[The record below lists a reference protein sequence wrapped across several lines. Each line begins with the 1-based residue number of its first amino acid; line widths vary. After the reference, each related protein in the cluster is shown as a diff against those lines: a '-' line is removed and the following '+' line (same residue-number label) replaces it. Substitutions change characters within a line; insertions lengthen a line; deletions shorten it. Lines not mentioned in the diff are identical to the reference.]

1 MPVDLSF
8 NAGLTRASLVFR
20 HPTGNILTLDLMRQI
35 RTALEDLL
43 ESRHLRLLTIE
54 GAGNDFSFGASVV
67 EHTRE
72 QMRTVLPEM
81 HALIREL
88 IAMPVP
94 TAAVVCGR
102 CLGGGFELA
111 LACDYI
117 FAADDATFGLPEIK
131 LGAFPPAASV
141 LLPRRVG
148 VARSTAAILGGE
160 SQNATAW
167 CGAGLIAWTAPA
179 DRLRAETEAWFDRT
193 LARHSAEALRHAVRV
208 ARMPIER
215 ALGEELD
222 EVERL
227 YLLDLGVTHDATEG
241 VRAFLEKRA
250 PHWKDE

>member
-1 MPVDLSF
+1 MSVELSF
-8 NAGLTRASLVFR
+8 NTAITRASLVFR
-20 HPTGNILTLDLMRQI
+20 HPTGNILTLELMRQM
-35 RTALEDLL
+35 RSALEDLL
-43 ESRHLRLLTIE
+43 ESPHLRLLTIE
-54 GAGNDFSFGASVV
+54 GGGADFCFGASVA

-72 QMRTVLPEM
+72 SMRLVLPEM
-81 HALIREL
+81 HALIRDL
-88 IAMPVP
+88 MSLPVP
-94 TAAVVCGR
+94 TAAVVRGR

-117 FAADDATFGLPEIK
+117 FAADDSTFGLPEIK

-148 VARSTAAILGGE
+148 VARSTSAILGGE
-160 SQNATAW
+160 PQTAAAW
-167 CGAGLIAWTAPA
+167 RDLGLIEWTVPA
-179 DRLRAETEAWFDRT
+179 DEIRARLDDWFDRT

-208 ARMPIER
+208 ARMPIAR

-241 VRAFLEKRA
+241 VRAFLDKR
-250 PHWKDE
+250 PPSWKDE

>member
-1 MPVDLSF
+1 MPVDISF
-8 NAGLTRASLVFR
+8 NAGLTRASLVFQ
-20 HPTGNILTLDLMRQI
+20 HPTGNILTLELMRQI
-35 RTALEDLL
+35 RAALEDLL
-43 ESRHLRLLTIE
+43 ESRHLRLLTIQ
-54 GAGNDFSFGASVV
+54 GAGADFCFGASVA
-67 EHTRE
+67 EHTRDH
-72 QMRTVLPEM
+72 MRTVLPEM
-81 HALIREL
+81 HALIKDL
-88 IAMPVP
+88 IGLPVP

-117 FAADDATFGLPEIK
+117 FAAEDATFGLPEIK

-148 VARSTAAILGGE
+148 VARSTAAILAGD
-160 SQNATAW
+160 SKSATFW
-167 CGAGLIAWTAPA
+167 CDAGLVTWTAPA
-179 DRLRAETEAWFDRT
+179 AGLNAETEAWFERT

-222 EVERL
+222 DLERL
-227 YLLDLGVTHDATEG
+227 YLLDLGITHDPAEG

-250 PHWKDE
+250 PRWKHE

>member
-8 NAGLTRASLVFR
+8 NAGPTRASLVFQ
-20 HPTGNILTLDLMRQI
+20 HPTGNILTLELMRQI
-35 RTALEDLL
+35 RAALEDLL

-54 GAGNDFSFGASVV
+54 GAGADFCFGASVV

-72 QMRTVLPEM
+72 HMRIVLPEM
-81 HALIREL
+81 HALIRDL
-88 IAMPVP
+88 ISLPVA
-94 TAAVVCGR
+94 TAAVVSGR

-117 FAADDATFGLPEIK
+117 FAAEDATFGLPEIK

-148 VARSTAAILGGE
+148 VARSTAAILAGE
-160 SQNATAW
+160 PQGASAW
-167 CGAGLIAWTAPA
+167 CNAGLVAWTAPA
-179 DRLRAETEAWFDRT
+179 GSLRAETEAWFERT

-208 ARMPIER
+208 ARRPIER
-215 ALGEELD
+215 AIDEELD

-227 YLLDLGVTHDATEG
+227 YLLDLGVTHDAAEG
-241 VRAFLEKRA
+241 VQAFLEKRA

>member
-1 MPVDLSF
+1 MPVEISF
-8 NAGLTRASLVFR
+8 NAGLTRASLVFQ
-20 HPTGNILTLDLMRQI
+20 HPTGNILTLELMRQM
-35 RTALEDLL
+35 RAALEDLL
-43 ESRHLRLLTIE
+43 ESRHLRMLTIE
-54 GAGNDFSFGASVV
+54 GAGADFCFGASVV

-72 QMRTVLPEM
+72 HMRIVLPEM
-81 HALIREL
+81 HALIRDL
-88 IAMPVP
+88 IALPVP
-94 TAAVVCGR
+94 TAAIVSGR

-117 FAADDATFGLPEIK
+117 FAAEDATFGLPEIK

-148 VARSTAAILGGE
+148 VARATAAILGGE
-160 SQNATAW
+160 LQNASAW
-167 CGAGLIAWTAPA
+167 CKAGLVAWTTAA
-179 DRLRAETEAWFDRT
+179 GTLRAETEAWFDRT
-193 LARHSAEALRHAVRV
+193 LAQHSAEALRHAVRV
-208 ARMPIER
+208 ARLPIER

-250 PHWKDE
+250 PQWKDE

>member
-1 MPVDLSF
+1 MP
-8 NAGLTRASLVFR
+8 GLHARRWCSGIRPATFSRSSSCA
-20 HPTGNILTLDLMRQI
+20 QI
-35 RTALEDLL
+35 RAALEDLL

-72 QMRTVLPEM
+72 HMRIVLPEM
-81 HALIREL
+81 HALIRDL
-88 IAMPVP
+88 IALPVA

-117 FAADDATFGLPEIK
+117 FAADEATFGLPEIK

-148 VARSTAAILGGE
+148 VARSTAAILAGDPQGA
-160 SQNATAW
+160 SYW
-167 CGAGLIAWTAPA
+167 RDAGLVAWTAPA
-179 DRLRAETEAWFDRT
+179 ARLRAETEAWFERT

-215 ALGEELD
+215 AIGEELD

-241 VRAFLEKRA
+241 VQAFLEKRA
-250 PHWKDE
+250 PRWKDE

>member
-1 MPVDLSF
+1 MPVDVSF
-8 NAGLTRASLVFR
+8 NAGPTRASVVFR
-20 HPTGNILTLDLMRQI
+20 HPTGNILTLELMRQI
-35 RTALEDLL
+35 RAALEDLL

-54 GAGNDFSFGASVV
+54 GAGADFCFGASVV

-72 QMRTVLPEM
+72 HMRIVLPEM
-81 HALIREL
+81 HALIRDL
-88 IAMPVP
+88 IAVPVP
-94 TAAVVCGR
+94 TAAVVSGR

-117 FAADDATFGLPEIK
+117 FAAEDATFGLPEIK

-148 VARSTAAILGGE
+148 VARSTAAILAGE
-160 SQNATAW
+160 PQSARSW
-167 CGAGLIAWTAPA
+167 CDAGLVAWTAPA
-179 DRLRAETEAWFDRT
+179 ASLRAETEAWFDRT

-208 ARMPIER
+208 ARKPIER
-215 ALGEELD
+215 ALDEELD

-241 VRAFLEKRA
+241 VQAFLEKRA
-250 PHWKDE
+250 PRWKDE

>member
-1 MPVDLSF
+1 MPVDISF

-20 HPTGNILTLDLMRQI
+20 HPTGNILTLEMMRQF
-35 RTALEDLL
+35 RAALEDLL

-54 GAGNDFSFGASVV
+54 GAGRDFCFGADVV

-81 HALIREL
+81 HALIRDL
-88 IAMPVP
+88 ISLPVP
-94 TAAVVCGR
+94 TAALVCGR

-117 FAADDATFGLPEIK
+117 FAAEDATFGLPEIK
-131 LGAFPPAASV
+131 LGGFPPAASV

-148 VARSTAAILGGE
+148 VARSTAAILAGD
-160 SQNATAW
+160 SQPALW
-167 CGAGLIAWTAPA
+167 WRDAGLVAWTAPCHS
-179 DRLRAETEAWFDRT
+179 LRAETDAWFERT
-193 LARHSAEALRHAVRV
+193 MAKHSAEALRHAVRV
-208 ARMPIER
+208 ARLPIER

-227 YLLDLGVTHDATEG
+227 YLLDLGVTHDAVEG
-241 VRAFLEKRA
+241 VQAFLEKRA
-250 PHWKDE
+250 PRWKDE

>member
-8 NAGLTRASLVFR
+8 NAGLTRASLVFQ
-20 HPTGNILTLDLMRQI
+20 HPTGNILTLELMRQI
-35 RTALEDLL
+35 RAALEDLL
-43 ESRHLRLLTIE
+43 ESRHLRLVTIE
-54 GAGNDFSFGASVV
+54 GAGADFCFGASVP

-72 QMRTVLPEM
+72 HMRIVLPEM
-81 HALIREL
+81 HALIRDL
-88 IAMPVP
+88 LALPVP
-94 TAAVVCGR
+94 TAAVVRGR

-111 LACDYI
+111 LACDFI
-117 FAADDATFGLPEIK
+117 FAADDATFGLPEIA
-131 LGAFPPAASV
+131 LGVFPPAASV

-148 VARSTAAILGGE
+148 VARSTAAILAGDSQRASFWCNGG
-160 SQNATAW
+160 
-167 CGAGLIAWTAPA
+167 LVAWTAPA
-179 DRLRAETEAWFDRT
+179 ASLRAQTEAWFERT
-193 LARHSAEALRHAVRV
+193 LARHSAEALRHALRV

>member
-1 MPVDLSF
+1 MPVDISF
-8 NAGLTRASLVFR
+8 NAGLTRASLVFQ
-20 HPTGNILTLDLMRQI
+20 HPTGNILTLELMRQI
-35 RTALEDLL
+35 RAALEDLL
-43 ESRHLRLLTIE
+43 ESRHLRLLTIQ
-54 GAGNDFSFGASVV
+54 GAGADFCFGASVA

-72 QMRTVLPEM
+72 HMRTVLPEM
-81 HALIREL
+81 HALIRDL
-88 IAMPVP
+88 IGLPVP

-117 FAADDATFGLPEIK
+117 FAAEDATFGLPEIR
-131 LGAFPPAASV
+131 LGVFPPAASV

-148 VARSTAAILGGE
+148 VARSTAASLAGD
-160 SQNATAW
+160 SQAAPSW
-167 CGAGLIAWTAPA
+167 RDAGLVTWTAPA
-179 DRLRAETEAWFDRT
+179 ASLSTETEAWFERT

-208 ARMPIER
+208 ARRPIER

-250 PHWKDE
+250 PRWKDE

>member
-8 NAGLTRASLVFR
+8 NAGLTRASLVFQ
-20 HPTGNILTLDLMRQI
+20 HPTGNILTLEVMRQI
-35 RTALEDLL
+35 RAALEDLL
-43 ESRHLRLLTIE
+43 ESRHLRLLTIQ
-54 GAGNDFSFGASVV
+54 GAGADFCFGASVV

-72 QMRTVLPEM
+72 HMRTVLPEM
-81 HALIREL
+81 HALIRDL
-88 IAMPVP
+88 IGLPVP
-94 TAAVVCGR
+94 TAAVVSGR

-117 FAADDATFGLPEIK
+117 FAAEDATFGLPEIK

-148 VARSTAAILGGE
+148 VARSTAAILAGD
-160 SQNATAW
+160 SQGASSW
-167 CGAGLIAWTAPA
+167 RDAGLVTWTAPA
-179 DRLRAETEAWFDRT
+179 ASLNAETEAWFERT

-208 ARMPIER
+208 ARRPIER